1 MTIPAHA
8 ELGIAFFQGK
18 TLQVKHPDSIHW
30 FDFQYPDAPRFSEYA
45 AGTEWRIKPEQNV
58 TRYLAYEDMAG
69 WIYFRKENNLPPING
84 YKRIPALDKEVT
96 EEE

>member
-18 TLQVKHPDSIHW
+18 TLQYKVTE
-30 FDFQYPDAPRFSEYA
+30 FDNIFSDWDKEWCPCFGRGY
-45 AGTEWRIKPEQNV
+45 EWRIKPEPKV
-58 TRYLAYEDMAG
+58 TRYLAYEDMGG
-69 WIYFRKENNLPPING
+69 WIYFRKENNLPPTNG
-84 YKRIPALDKEVT
+84 YKRIPALDKEVV